1 VYPRT
6 SPQDR
11 ATTDLIHRLRDQ
23 VISLAR
29 GGSYIGVYIGG
40 LTATNAD
47 FAQVLTSKLPLFVAL
62 VVILLS
68 FLLLMIVFR
77 SLLIP
82 LVAAAMNLL
91 SAAAALGVLSAV
103 YVWGWGGD
111 LLGASR
117 AGPIEPYLPVMVFA
131 ILFGLSMDY
140 QVSLVSRMYEEWH
153 RTGDSKTA
161 ITRGLGLTGRTITG

>member
-62 VVILLS
+62 VVIPSALRLRFVS
-68 FLLLMIVFR
+68 ITVR
-77 SLLIP
+77 GGGCS
-82 LVAAAMNLL
+82 NL
-91 SAAAALGVLSAV
+91 
-103 YVWGWGGD
+103 
-111 LLGASR
+111 
-117 AGPIEPYLPVMVFA
+117 
-131 ILFGLSMDY
+131 
-140 QVSLVSRMYEEWH
+140 
-153 RTGDSKTA
+153 
-161 ITRGLGLTGRTITG
+161 